1 MTDHQLT
8 MLKIKSDLMDLWT
21 KDTAL
26 QSYEQWFK
34 ALKLKLNNHFH
45 IAEADYFI
53 YANNSFVPLKGHK
66 SVSKRK
72 EALVFD
78 ALKMGKAFSR
88 DSLISRV
95 KENGFNYADDF
106 LLFQNLKSEPLGLLV
121 LKSTDEWRAF
131 AATPFLHELE
141 KVVSD
146 IIEIVREMVFLVKE
160 KKSSRRLFG
169 VTELFNS
176 TMQSNVILDGVVSAI
191 SKNFPSSEVG
201 LLLSHDQN
209 GMTHNYKLLDYMNE
223 RQSAMNA
230 FVSGELTREVM
241 PELSCTLINAPIRG
255 RQGIYGVLQIKAPV
269 DLVFSSTQKKFV
281 SMVVNT
287 AGSALEKAILH
298 DQSHRVI
305 EDLQLVNETSKKLNS
320 NMHFGEMTAFLK
332 QQLLKAFRPTEIAF
346 VFNNE
351 QDGYDIS
358 QLSSDFFRTESGKNY
373 IEFASNHL
381 RSGKEA
387 LFDANFSGTMNEPIG
402 YESII
407 AIPIMN
413 QELLTGFVVLLHM
426 DQYYFS
432 FDSFKLI
439 QSLIGHSS
447 LALANSVLRDQLQ
460 ELVDKDHLTKLF
472 TRSYVDKIIEKSIVD
487 DEMGVFVLVDVDDFK
502 KVNDTY
508 GHVTGDDVLK
518 QIASTILS
526 EVSGRGVAGRWGGE
540 EIAIFLPLTGFQE
553 GALFAERLVKL
564 IPDTTEPSITVSI
577 GMHNWTS
584 KRQSTYKELFQR
596 TDKALYMAKNNGKNQ
611 VVIHEKTSCIFS

>member
-34 ALKLKLNNHFH
+34 ALKPKLNHHFN
-45 IAEADYFI
+45 IAEADFFI
-53 YANNSFVPLKGHK
+53 YANNSFVALKGHK
-66 SVSKRK
+66 SVSKR
-72 EALVFD
+72 EQALVFD
-78 ALKMGKAFSR
+78 ALKTGKAFSH

-95 KENGFNYADDF
+95 RETGFSYADDF
-106 LLFQNLKSEPLGLLV
+106 LLFRNLKSEPLGLLV
-121 LKSTDEWRAF
+121 LKSTNEWNAF
-131 AATPFLHELE
+131 ATSPFLHELE
-141 KVVSD
+141 KAVSD
-146 IIEIVREMVFLVKE
+146 LIEIVKKMVFLIKE
-160 KKSSRRLFG
+160 EKSSKRLFG

-201 LLLSHDQN
+201 LLLSHDQK
-209 GMTHNYKLLDYMNE
+209 GVTHNYKLIDYMNE
-223 RQSAMNA
+223 RPSAMNA
-230 FVSGELTREVM
+230 FVSGETTKEVM
-241 PELSCTLINAPIRG
+241 PELSCRLINAPIRG
-255 RQGIYGVLQIKAPV
+255 RQGIYGVLQIKAPI
-269 DLVFSSTQKKFV
+269 DLVFSSTQKKFI

-332 QQLLKAFRPTEIAF
+332 QQLLKAFRPAEIAF

-351 QDGYDIS
+351 QDGYDLS

-373 IEFASNHL
+373 IEFSSKYL
-381 RSGKEA
+381 SSGKEA
-387 LFDANFSGTMNEPIG
+387 LFDANFSRTMNESIG

-407 AIPIMN
+407 AIPIVN
-413 QELLTGFVVLLHM
+413 QEVLTGFVVLLHM
-426 DQYYFS
+426 DQYFFS
-432 FDSFKLI
+432 FDSFKLM

-460 ELVDKDHLTKLF
+460 ELVDKDHLTKLY

-502 KVNDTY
+502 KINDTY

-518 QIASTILS
+518 QIATIILA

-540 EIAIFLPLTGFQE
+540 EIAIFLPLTEFQE

-564 IPDTTEPSITVSI
+564 IPAATEPSITVSI

-584 KRQSTYKELFQR
+584 KRQSTYKELFQH
-596 TDKALYMAKNNGKNQ
+596 TDKALYIAKNNGKNQ
-611 VVIHEKTSCIFS
+611 VVIHEETSYTFS

>member
-1 MTDHQLT
+1 MF
-8 MLKIKSDLMDLWT
+8 KIKSDLMDLWT

-26 QSYEQWFK
+26 HSYEQWFK
-34 ALKLKLNNHFH
+34 ALKPKLNSHFH
-45 IAEADYFI
+45 VVEADFFI

-72 EALVFD
+72 EALAFD
-78 ALKMGKAFSR
+78 ALKTEKTFSH
-88 DSLISRV
+88 DSLISLVR
-95 KENGFNYADDF
+95 ETGFSYADEF
-106 LLFQNLKSEPLGLLV
+106 LLFRNLKSEPLGLLI
-121 LKSTDEWRAF
+121 LKSTDEWSSF
-131 AATPFLHELE
+131 AASPFLQELE
-141 KVVSD
+141 KVVSNL
-146 IIEIVREMVFLVKE
+146 IEIVRKMVFFVKE
-160 KKSSRRLFG
+160 EKSSRRLFR

-191 SKNFPSSEVG
+191 SKNFPTSEVG
-201 LLLSHDQN
+201 LLLSHDQK
-209 GMTHNYKLLDYMNE
+209 GLTHNYKLIDYMNE
-223 RQSAMNA
+223 RPSAMNA
-230 FVSGELTREVM
+230 FVSGEFTKEVM
-241 PELSCTLINAPIRG
+241 PKLSCKLINAPIRG

-269 DLVFSSTQKKFV
+269 DLFFSSTQKKFV

-332 QQLLKAFRPTEIAF
+332 QQLLKAFRPTELAF

-358 QLSSDFFRTESGKNY
+358 QLSTDFFRTESGRNY

-381 RSGKEA
+381 KSGEEA
-387 LFDANFSGTMNEPIG
+387 LFDANFSGTINESIG

-413 QELLTGFVVLLHM
+413 QELLTGFVVLLHL
-426 DQYYFS
+426 DQYFFS
-432 FDSFKLI
+432 FDSFKLM

-447 LALANSVLRDQLQ
+447 LALANSILRDQLQ
-460 ELVDKDHLTKLF
+460 ELVDKDHLTKLY
-472 TRSYVDKIIEKSIVD
+472 TRSYVDKMIEKSIVD

-502 KVNDTY
+502 NVNDTY
-508 GHVTGDDVLK
+508 GHVIGDDVLK

-540 EIAIFLPLTGFQE
+540 EIAIFLPMTGFQE

-564 IPDTTEPSITVSI
+564 IPAATEPSITVSI
-577 GMHNWTS
+577 GMHNWTT

-611 VVIHEKTSCIFS
+611 VVILEETSCIYS